1 MGCTQSPDL
10 FSTLLKCKLSAAGA
24 AGFSLT
30 QRTTAANLRRYF
42 KPLQPLLP
50 LVGDH
55 HMTVRVGIIMDPIA
69 QIAFKKDSSLAMLL
83 AAQDRG
89 WTIYYMEQRDLYQLA
104 GEARAR
110 MRPIQVFNDP
120 QRWYETGEEVDGALA
135 DLNVILMRKDP
146 PFNSEYVYA
155 TYLLELAEQAGTLV
169 VNSPQSLRDCNEKFF
184 ATQFPQCTPPTLVSR
199 RSDILREFAR
209 EQRDIILKP
218 LDEMGGAS
226 IFRHR
231 EGDPNLSVIL
241 EVLTE
246 HGSRQIMAQRYI
258 PAISEGDKRILMID
272 GEPVPYCLARI
283 PAAGET
289 RGNLAAG
296 GRGVA
301 QPLSE
306 RDKEI
311 AAIVGPELR
320 KRGLLFVGLDVIG
333 DFLTEINIT
342 SPTCIREID
351 NAFDT
356 RIGERLM
363 DAIAAKLSRPNV

>member
-1 MGCTQSPDL
+1 
-10 FSTLLKCKLSAAGA
+10 
-24 AGFSLT
+24 
-30 QRTTAANLRRYF
+30 
-42 KPLQPLLP
+42 
-50 LVGDH
+50 
-55 HMTVRVGIIMDPIA
+55 MTVRVGIIMDPIA
-69 QIAFKKDSSLAMLL
+69 QISFKKDSSLAMLL
-83 AAQDRG
+83 AAQARG
-89 WTIYYMEQRDLYQLA
+89 WELHYMEQRDLYQQ
-104 GEARAR
+104 GNQARAR
-110 MRPIQVFNDP
+110 TRPLQVFNDP
-120 QRWYETGEEVDGALA
+120 ARWFEAGEERDTALA
-135 DLNVILMRKDP
+135 ELDVILMRKDP
-146 PFNSEYVYA
+146 PFNSEYIYA

-169 VNSPQSLRDCNEKFF
+169 VNRPQSLRDCNEKFF

-246 HGSRQIMAQRYI
+246 HGSRQIMAQCYI
-258 PAISEGDKRILMID
+258 PAIKDGDKRILMID

-306 RDKEI
+306 RDREI

-333 DFLTEINIT
+333 DYLTEINIT

-351 NAFDT
+351 SAFDT
-356 RIGERLM
+356 RIAERLM
-363 DAIAAKLSRPNV
+363 EAIAAKLQA